1 MFIYFFQSYEQ
12 KMPLK
17 NPTDK
22 NLHLVVC
29 FALFEYLTSGIDSA
43 CKVFEIELQRY
54 AVCSA

>member
-1 MFIYFFQSYEQ
+1 
-12 KMPLK
+12 MPLK